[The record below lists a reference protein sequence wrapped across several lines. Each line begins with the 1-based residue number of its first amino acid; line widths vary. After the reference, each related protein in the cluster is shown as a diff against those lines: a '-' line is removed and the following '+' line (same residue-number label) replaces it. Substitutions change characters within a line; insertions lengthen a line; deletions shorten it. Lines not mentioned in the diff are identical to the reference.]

1 MNLPDKHHKAST
13 SSFVPVKYRVDDRV
27 ESRIGV
33 SEPGENLEE
42 VWGDAVLAVT
52 IENSGY
58 NNASA
63 LPKQSSIGE

>member
-1 MNLPDKHHKAST
+1 MNLPNNPLKAST
-13 SSFVPVKYRVDDRV
+13 SSPVPVKYRVDDRV

-42 VWGDAVLAVT
+42 VRGDAVLAVT

-58 NNASA
+58 NNANA
-63 LPKQSSIGE
+63 LPKQ